1 MTTTHEG
8 LIEQANRFRGLPNDG
23 RHALQHQ
30 SASRRVSRHTE
41 PRLFI
46 GTVEPGNDVPRIDIF
61 QGHELEHG
69 SICDGHLRPGIP
81 ANQDRWFVGTQPNLF
96 NLESKHIALPNDLDA
111 IVSQDLPSHFIDH
124 LRGLGLLQPDRDPIN
139 LALQGAFDLEW
150 QFEDIAEHLVYECRQ
165 LDILNVEP
173 DIGGLVIKHN
183 LVTTI
188 YDAHALHR

>member
-1 MTTTHEG
+1 M
-8 LIEQANRFRGLPNDG
+8 
-23 RHALQHQ
+23 
-30 SASRRVSRHTE
+30 
-41 PRLFI
+41 
-46 GTVEPGNDVPRIDIF
+46 
-61 QGHELEHG
+61 
-69 SICDGHLRPGIP
+69 
-81 ANQDRWFVGTQPNLF
+81 
-96 NLESKHIALPNDLDA
+96 
-111 IVSQDLPSHFIDH
+111 
-124 LRGLGLLQPDRDPIN
+124 GLLQPDRDPIN